1 MLTGEFSE
9 QFEQLHAAGMAA
21 KDADN
26 HELAL
31 ATFTQADAL
40 AADHD
45 DPLKRM
51 HALNPAARALWS
63 MGRYDE
69 ASDTLHTAEGL
80 AADLDLSDERGII
93 VSNLG
98 RIAAVKTVQTVPV
111 AQQAAT
117 LRTEAVPQF
126 REALGIL
133 DGNPHLYYR
142 YANAHHGSVI
152 AALAGERKL
161 SARLVIEGLSVAFRR
176 SAEPYD
182 QVRTYK
188 VNWKGLVQLAAATAL
203 IPFGNRTPVAAG
215 LARSKLVR

>member
-1 MLTGEFSE
+1 MLTGEFRE
-9 QFEQLHAAGMAA
+9 QFEELHTAGMAA

-31 ATFTQADAL
+31 ATFNQADDL
-40 AADHD
+40 AAEHD

-51 HALNPAARALWS
+51 HVLNPAARALWS

-69 ASDTLHTAEGL
+69 ASDKLRTAEGM
-80 AADLDLSDERGII
+80 ANELDLTDERGII
-93 VSNLG
+93 ISNLG

-111 AQQAAT
+111 VQQAAALQT
-117 LRTEAVPQF
+117 GAVPQF

-133 DGNPHLYYR
+133 DGHPHLYYR

-152 AALAGERKL
+152 AALAGERRL
-161 SARLVIEGLSVAFRR
+161 SARLVVEGLSIAFRR
-176 SAEPYD
+176 SAQPYD
-182 QVRTYK
+182 QVPTYR